1 MSSLFLLL
9 SRQVGAAAAA
19 VACRKSRGAPRPSEL
34 GRSQTER
41 MLSILCCV
49 PAYAW
54 GIRAARPA
62 LRVRANLDDDPGI
75 RLVPPREWSTPKP
88 AGWTRFVCFSDTH
101 GLHDQIPS
109 GHQPAG
115 DVLLHA
121 GDFTCIGRHEQVE
134 SFGLWTAGYPCTD
147 KVVIAGN
154 QDSTFDEQY
163 YTARG
168 AERHGERP
176 YDCTL
181 ARGLLAGTG
190 CTYLQDELVEVKQ
203 PSL

>member
-1 MSSLFLLL
+1 M
-9 SRQVGAAAAA
+9 
-19 VACRKSRGAPRPSEL
+19 
-34 GRSQTER
+34 
-41 MLSILCCV
+41 CCV

-62 LRVRANLDDDPGI
+62 LRARANLDDDPGI

-154 QDSTFDEQY
+154 HDITFDEQY

-190 CTYLQDELVEVKQ
+190 CTYLQDELVEVQGYTIYGSPWQ
-203 PSL
+203 PGCRETETDWVSIWLEAPNPRRVGRQFPPLLTC

>member
-1 MSSLFLLL
+1 MPPSRRGGVWLISRCAASAGVLF
-9 SRQVGAAAAA
+9 RTDG
-19 VACRKSRGAPRPSEL
+19 
-34 GRSQTER
+34 
-41 MLSILCCV
+41 MLIL
-49 PAYAW
+49 
-54 GIRAARPA
+54 RPA
-62 LRVRANLDDDPGI
+62 LRARASLGDDPGI
-75 RLVPPREWSTPKP
+75 RVVPPREWSATKP

-101 GLHDQIPS
+101 GLHEQIPS
-109 GHQPAG
+109 AHQPAG

-121 GDFTCIGRHEQVE
+121 GDFTSYGRHEQVE
-134 SFGLWTAGYPCTD
+134 NFGLWMKGYPCTD

-154 QDSTFDEQY
+154 HDITFDEQY

-190 CTYLQDELVEVKQ
+190 CTYLQDELVEVRKQ